1 MALEVSGKLIK
12 IMSPQTGSGKNGNW
26 VKQEFIIETSEQYP
40 KKICISAWGDK
51 VDELG
56 RLEIGEDVRVA
67 VNIESREYNDRW
79 YTDVRAWKIEAGSG
93 GSNSGNGGNRPSASR
108 PQSGSASADD
118 FGAEPYSSGSSS
130 SSGMDDDL
138 PF

>member
-1 MALEVSGKLIK
+1 MALEVSGKLVK
-12 IMSPQTGSGKNGNW
+12 IMPQQTGAGKNGNW

-51 VDELG
+51 VEELS
-56 RLEIGEDVRVA
+56 RLEMGDEVRVA

-79 YTDVRAWKIEAGSG
+79 YTDVRAWKIETGSAGNSNN
-93 GSNSGNGGNRPSASR
+93 NSGNRSGSNNSNRP
-108 PQSGSASADD
+108 PADD
-118 FGAEPYSSGSSS
+118 FGAEPYNSGSSNTS
-130 SSGMDDDL
+130 STDDDL

>member
-1 MALEVSGKLIK
+1 MALEVSGKLVK
-12 IMSPQTGSGKNGNW
+12 IMPQQTGAGKNGNW

-51 VDELG
+51 VEELN
-56 RLEIGEDVRVA
+56 RLEMGDEVRVA

-79 YTDVRAWKIEAGSG
+79 YTDVRAWKIETGSAGNSN
-93 GSNSGNGGNRPSASR
+93 NSGNRSGGNNSNRP
-108 PQSGSASADD
+108 PADD
-118 FGAEPYSSGSSS
+118 FGAEPYNSGSSNAS
-130 SSGMDDDL
+130 SADDDL